1 MLEVVALALP
11 GGTAWVDELRRA
23 WDGGDAIAPIDLRLP
38 PAARDEQ
45 LTALAPTVIVDESG
59 RRRLAGGRPSMPG
72 DALVVASSGTSGRAR
87 AAVLTHD
94 SLLASAIATSI
105 ALQVDPGNDRWLACL
120 PLAHVGGLGVVTR
133 ALLSATPLEVHDG
146 FHAAAVDK
154 AARGGVNL
162 ISLVPA
168 VLDRVRAAP
177 FRHILLGGSAMPAE
191 RPANSVA
198 TYGMTETGG
207 GVVYDGRPLQDVECR
222 VVDGEIQLRCPMLL
236 REYRDGIDPRQDD
249 GWYPTGDGGTFENE
263 LLHVDGRLDDV
274 IVTGGEKVWPE
285 LVERVLEA
293 QPAVRGAAVVGR
305 PDPTWGQAVTAIV
318 EPDDPGA
325 PPTLDALR
333 DAVRE
338 TLPDWCA
345 PKAIE
350 LVGELPRT
358 ALGKIRR
365 ADLR

>member
-1 MLEVVALALP
+1 MPDVVALALP
-11 GGTAWVDELRRA
+11 GGTAWVDELKRA
-23 WDGGDAIAPIDLRLP
+23 WDGGDAVAPVDLRLP
-38 PAARDEQ
+38 PAARAEQ
-45 LTALAPTVIVDESG
+45 LAALAPTVIVDESG
-59 RRRLAGGRPSMPG
+59 RRRLVDGRPSAPG
-72 DALVVASSGTSGRAR
+72 DAVVVTSSGTSGRAR

-94 SLLASAIATSI
+94 SLLAAATATSA
-105 ALQVDPGNDRWLACL
+105 ALQVDPGTDRWLACL

-133 ALLSATPLEVHDG
+133 ALLTATPLEVHDR
-146 FHAAAVDK
+146 FDAAAVK
-154 AARGGVNL
+154 AAARAGVSL

-168 VLDRVRAAP
+168 VLDRVRAAS
-177 FRHILLGGSAMPAE
+177 FRHILLGGSAMPPA

-207 GVVYDGRPLQDVECR
+207 GVVYDGRPLANVECR

-236 REYRDGIDPRQDD
+236 REYRDGTDPRRDD
-249 GWYPTGDGGTFENE
+249 GWYPTGDGGTFENG
-263 LLHVDGRLDDV
+263 LVKVDGRLDDA

-285 LVERVLEA
+285 PVERVLEA
-293 QPAVRGAAVVGR
+293 QPGVRGAAVVGR
-305 PDPTWGQAVTAIV
+305 PDPTWGQTVTAIV
-318 EPDDPGA
+318 EPSNPGE

-333 DAVRE
+333 DAVKE
-338 TLPDWCA
+338 TLPGWYA